1 MTNNDEQLTMNF
13 DDSNSFKEA
22 LCGGKFSIIIE
33 MAVPAEDQ
41 GDRDTLFTLE
51 KMAEECSR
59 HEEVVG
65 LAISDRIYG
74 PTCMPSWK
82 LAEKLSRIAS
92 KPAIAHISG
101 HKHSIDSLEQE
112 IASSISAGINNL
124 LIVSGNLNDG
134 SDSYV
139 ESTDALRSCT
149 EKWPNILCGAGIN
162 PFKYSVNSSFSQYLK
177 MVQKINSGAGFITTQ
192 AGLDMRKYD
201 EVLRYCTHREIT
213 TPLIARLDLISH
225 DRLGDITELQLETG
239 VHLSREIA
247 SLILR
252 EAEEAEDQSNF
263 MSQQLRR
270 LCLQVNACALMGYN
284 GVQVKGLKNAVE
296 LNQFLQ
302 RLRSCMEEITT
313 LDQFYEEWEHVNKSV
328 TFTPSSSVDTEAKP
342 TSSEKG
348 RGSRAGN
355 YYIYK
360 TNHNRPVDCIQE
372 KLVEDD
378 LIKADFTY
386 PSDFELFRTKLAKKL
401 HLDAKDGN
409 FASILKSLTGCGEP
423 ERADLK
429 KVQFT
434 DLSACP
440 KQLIHGC
447 CGGSDIH
454 DRCENSEIH
463 CVHLDRLGMAASL
476 NQLDLLEH
484 PSDRG

>member
-1 MTNNDEQLTMNF
+1 MTNDDQLTMNF

-22 LCGGKFSIIIE
+22 LTSGKFSIIVE
-33 MAVPAEDQ
+33 MPVPPVDQ
-41 GDRDTLFTLE
+41 GDRDSLFPLE

-59 HEEVVG
+59 HEEIVG
-65 LAISDRIYG
+65 IAVSDRING

-82 LAEKLSRIAS
+82 LAEKLSRIAN

-101 HKHSIDSLEQE
+101 HGHTMDSLEAE
-112 IASSISAGINNL
+112 IASSCSAGVNNIL
-124 LIVSGNLNDG
+124 LVTGNLNDCET
-134 SDSYV
+134 YV
-139 ESTDALRSCT
+139 ESTDALRTCST
-149 EKWPNILCGAGIN
+149 KWPNILCGSGIN

-177 MVQKINSGAGFITTQ
+177 MVQKTNAGAGFITTQ

-225 DRLGDITELQLETG
+225 DRLSDITELRLETG

-252 EAEEAEDQSNF
+252 EAEEAEDQSTF
-263 MSQQLRR
+263 MSLQLRR
-270 LCLQVNACALMGYN
+270 LCLQVNAVALMGYS

-302 RLRSCMEEITT
+302 RLRSCMEEVTT
-313 LDQFYEEWEHVNKSV
+313 LEQFYEEWDLVNKSV

-360 TNHNRPVDCIQE
+360 QNNTRPVDCIQE
-372 KLVEDD
+372 KLAEDD

-401 HLDAKDGN
+401 NLDVKEGN

-429 KVQFT
+429 KIQFT
-434 DLSACP
+434 DLAPCP

-447 CGGSDIH
+447 CGGSDIQ